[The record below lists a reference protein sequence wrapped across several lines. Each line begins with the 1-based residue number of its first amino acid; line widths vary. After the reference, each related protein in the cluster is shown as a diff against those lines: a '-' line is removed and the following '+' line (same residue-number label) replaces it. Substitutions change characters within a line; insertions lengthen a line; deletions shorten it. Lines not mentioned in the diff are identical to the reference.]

1 MKKLLLI
8 AMAVLSLNA
17 FALSVNVGASYQEA
31 AYTCDTGIFDAI
43 SGSGKVDYDDPIL
56 AVNVEVTQGLVIG
69 EIGAGASYEQGY
81 KDGSESFD
89 AIPVYGL
96 LKVNLF
102 PIGIKPYLTAKY
114 GTTFYVNEKNVD
126 MKGGQNLSIGAGI
139 TLVDTLQLEGT
150 LNASKAEKNGV
161 DIVSGSYG
169 LTLRYNTF

>member
-31 AYTCDTGIFDAI
+31 AYTYDTGIFDAI

-69 EIGAGASYEQGY
+69 EIGAGASFEQGY
-81 KDGSESFD
+81 KHGSESFD

-96 LKVNLF
+96 LKINLF
-102 PIGIKPYLTAKY
+102 PIGVKPYLTAKY
-114 GTTFYVNEKNVD
+114 GTTFYVNEKNGYS
-126 MKGGQNLSIGAGI
+126 KKNLS
-139 TLVDTLQLEGT
+139 LKL
-150 LNASKAEKNGV
+150 
-161 DIVSGSYG
+161 
-169 LTLRYNTF
+169 